1 MSSPLDSW
9 CNGCLQW
16 LSPLIWPATRAC
28 ANTSFLCFLQAASKS
43 GRAASQGLTW
53 SPFGKGRWEAQEHE
67 GAKDWCVLKAAQLL
81 PESSS
86 ACRAEGA
93 LGGAAFAL
101 PGMHRS
107 MLSSDARRAGCGG
120 TPWGEPRGRLV
131 QEEEGLGLHN
141 PVLAVVLRCPDS
153 HGGSHRVWFRSLS
166 SGENSVDPFP
176 PPSGE
181 YCRISCS
188 KEAEAVPA
196 RAPVHLFPN
205 LTLTSQFRQREG
217 QRSLTHKLL
226 TSSGQAVRDHR
237 GTNVRGQA
245 EPQQQHQLPQVLTFS
260 LCHLTHI
267 NRQPPRA
274 TGTMSASPKPPHP
287 SSPTSSFLSLHLPP
301 LAGLW
306 QAALAPLRV
315 CSQGDA
321 GGRNAQ
327 FPRMSPNCACL
338 RLRKEA
344 GVSPPSLSGSGPM
357 HSPFPPTVGAN
368 SHPPCQPC
376 AWVSGRRLFAEE
388 EHPKSPN
395 SSPGHRARPTG
406 SRRWVSL
413 TLPSL
418 LPMTGQMSASQQ
430 MS

>member
-1 MSSPLDSW
+1 MAQSAHMGSNSSLCKHLVPL
-9 CNGCLQW
+9 L
-16 LSPLIWPATRAC
+16 P
-28 ANTSFLCFLQAASKS
+28 ASKP

-67 GAKDWCVLKAAQLL
+67 GAGEWCVLKAAQLL

-86 ACRAEGA
+86 SCRAEGA

-101 PGMHRS
+101 PGMHGGLAAVGHLGVSQGAGWCRRRKGWGYTT
-107 MLSSDARRAGCGG
+107 LSWPLSCDAQTATGS
-120 TPWGEPRGRLV
+120 
-131 QEEEGLGLHN
+131 GLGLYLLVRTPWIPFLH
-141 PVLAVVLRCPDS
+141 PLVV
-153 HGGSHRVWFRSLS
+153 FSL
-166 SGENSVDPFP
+166 
-176 PPSGE
+176 
-181 YCRISCS
+181 ISYS
-188 KEAEAVPA
+188 KEAKAH
-196 RAPVHLFPN
+196 APVHLFPN

-217 QRSLTHKLL
+217 QRSPTYKRL
-226 TSSGQAVRDHR
+226 TSSGQVVRDHR
-237 GTNVRGQA
+237 GTKARGQA
-245 EPQQQHQLPQVLTFS
+245 EPQQQHQLPQILTFS
-260 LCHLTHI
+260 PSHLTHT

-274 TGTMSASPKPPHP
+274 TGTVSASPKPPHP
-287 SSPTSSFLSLHLPP
+287 FLSLHLPP

-368 SHPPCQPC
+368 SHPPRQPG
-376 AWVSGRRLFAEE
+376 AWVSGRRPFAEAE
-388 EHPKSPN
+388 QPKSPN
-395 SSPGHRARPTG
+395 PSPGHRAAG
-406 SRRWVSL
+406 
-413 TLPSL
+413 
-418 LPMTGQMSASQQ
+418 GG
-430 MS
+430 